1 MVAERCGQGG
11 REEDCWARSSREAS
25 SKDDRPA
32 ISAMCRL
39 EVGTGSP
46 VVVMAW
52 EANLNTEAT
61 NRAGGQIQ
69 QTSSRHLPRF
79 HSMILED
86 LVVATAVSSVVRMV
100 RLANRVGEVRLDRKG
115 HWASSCSILLL
126 LELLDQIT
134 CFVSGFA
141 FVPGTHEPISSA
153 RELGYAWTMAP
164 PG

>member
-11 REEDCWARSSREAS
+11 REEDCWARSSREVS

-61 NRAGGQIQ
+61 NRAVDHSQP
-69 QTSSRHLPRF
+69 TSCRHLLLRF

-86 LVVATAVSSVVRMV
+86 LVAATVASSVVQMV
-100 RLANRVGEVRLDRKG
+100 RLANRVGEVHLDRKV
-115 HWASSCSILLL
+115 HWASS
-126 LELLDQIT
+126 
-134 CFVSGFA
+134 
-141 FVPGTHEPISSA
+141 
-153 RELGYAWTMAP
+153 
-164 PG
+164 